1 MTLLGIAVLCALGA
15 WQLHRLQWKENMLKQ
30 LDVEFS
36 KDASQIFLD
45 SDDFKDAAEFRRGS
59 LRGFYDFKKQILIGP
74 RTYKNLP
81 GRHVYTPLRLEDG
94 THILVNRGWVPI
106 DWKPHDET
114 PMTQEAAQEA
124 ARGGGI
130 IGLLRRT
137 WDGNPFTP
145 ENEPARDTWYTPD
158 TTAIAAAKDID
169 SLHPVLFTLEGGETE
184 GNYPIPVDTRLNMPN
199 NHLQYAFFWFAL
211 AVSLG
216 IIYVLRFLVK

>member
-15 WQLHRLQWKENMLKQ
+15 WQLHRLQWKEDMLRQ

-45 SDDFKDAAEFRRGS
+45 ADDFKDSAEFRRGS
-59 LRGFYDFKKQILIGP
+59 LRGEYDFKKQILIGP

-106 DWKPHDET
+106 DWKSEDEI
-114 PMTQEAAQEA
+114 PMTRESAQQEAHN
-124 ARGGGI
+124 GGI

-137 WDGNPFTP
+137 WEGNPFTP
-145 ENEPARDTWYTPD
+145 DNDPAKDIWYTPD
-158 TTAIAAAKDID
+158 TEAIANAKDIK
-169 SLHPVLFTLEGGETE
+169 SLHNILFTLQGGETE
-184 GNYPIPVDTRLNMPN
+184 GNYPIPVEARPDMPN

-216 IIYVLRFLVK
+216 IIYLLRFLVK